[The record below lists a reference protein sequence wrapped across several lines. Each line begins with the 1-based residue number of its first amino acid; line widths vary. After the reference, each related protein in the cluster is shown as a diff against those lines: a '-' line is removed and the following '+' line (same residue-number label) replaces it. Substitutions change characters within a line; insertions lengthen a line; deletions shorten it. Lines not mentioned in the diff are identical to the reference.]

1 MAGGAAVP
9 PLTGAVGDLHGMGI
23 AMVIPMTF
31 FALAM
36 TYALSVNFAPRYRDV
51 ADAFT
56 VADIG
61 TEGDTIDEEKV
72 KQQGEHTEVGMAATK
87 AD

>member
-9 PLTGAVGDLHGMGI
+9 PLTGAVGDHHGMGI

-31 FALAM
+31 FALAL
-36 TYALSVNFAPRYRDV
+36 TYALSVNFVPRYRDV
-51 ADAFT
+51 ADAFN

-61 TEGDTIDEEKV
+61 TEVGTVDEEKV
-72 KQQGEHTEVGMAATK
+72 EQQGEHTEVGMAVTK